1 MSEFLHQHID
11 DIPEQHKCEHA
22 GYEYRK
28 RQFLQRGQ
36 AKCMASLYEIP
47 PGKAAYPYHWHTQNE
62 ELFYILSGCGTLKT
76 PQGERDVRAGDVL
89 FFPANEHGAHKLR
102 NTGEAPLVYLDF
114 GTSHEIDVAL
124 YPDSG
129 KIGVW
134 GRGVNQ
140 VYKTE
145 TRVGYYEGE

>member
-1 MSEFLHQHID
+1 MNEILHQHID
-11 DIPEQHKCEHA
+11 DIPEQHRCEHA

-28 RQFLQRGQ
+28 RQLLQRGQ

-62 ELFYILSGCGTLKT
+62 ELFYILSGCGVLKT

-89 FFPANEHGAHKLR
+89 FFPANEHGAHKLCS
-102 NTGEAPLVYLDF
+102 TGEAPLVYLDF

-145 TRVGYYEGE
+145 TQVGYYEGE